1 MAKKNCVKSF
11 HIAFQVYNLQDIET
25 EAVNK
30 WRNIPS
36 YIITFQF
43 SEKRQKKIH
52 VNQYAVMRN
61 RILKLI
67 CSPMQTA
74 FWNHAILLYRIEG
87 KT

>member
-43 SEKRQKKIH
+43 SEKRQKK
-52 VNQYAVMRN
+52 NSR
-61 RILKLI
+61 KSI
-67 CSPMQTA
+67 CSNEKQNTQINMQSNA
-74 FWNHAILLYRIEG
+74 NSLL
-87 KT
+87 KPCNTTL